1 MAREKKR
8 GTLWLLTGGLLIGA
22 ALLLSIYN
30 VYDAKRAEETAV
42 SASKQMKEELQK
54 ITEVPKSAEIPDY
67 VLYPELEMPVM
78 EIDGEFYIGVL
89 EVPSLE
95 LSLPVIGNEWSEAKM
110 KKAPCLY
117 EGSAYMKNM
126 IIVGHNYRSHF
137 SKLKTLEP
145 GTEICFTDA
154 EGNQFAYT
162 MEWVEIIEETDVE
175 AMSAGT
181 EEWDLTLFTCTY
193 GGKERYT
200 LRCVEKPE
208 NALK

>member
-1 MAREKKR
+1 MDCKRKR
-8 GTLWLLTGGLLIGA
+8 GTLWLWMGGLLIGA
-22 ALLLSIYN
+22 AMFLSAYN
-30 VYDAKRAEETAV
+30 VYDSKRAEETAQTA
-42 SASKQMKEELQK
+42 SAQINEQLQK
-54 ITEVPKSAEIPDY
+54 AAEVPEEAEIPDY
-67 VLYPELEMPVM
+67 VLYPELEMPLM
-78 EIDGEFYIGVL
+78 EIDGEFYVGVL
-89 EVPSLE
+89 EVPVLE
-95 LSLPVIGNEWSEAKM
+95 LSLPVFGNEWSEAKM

-117 EGSAYMKNM
+117 EGSVYMKDM

-145 GTEICFTDA
+145 GTEIYFTDT

-162 MEWVEIIEETDVE
+162 MEWVEIIEETDIE

-181 EEWDLTLFTCTY
+181 EEWNLTLFTCTY
-193 GGKERYT
+193 GGEERYT